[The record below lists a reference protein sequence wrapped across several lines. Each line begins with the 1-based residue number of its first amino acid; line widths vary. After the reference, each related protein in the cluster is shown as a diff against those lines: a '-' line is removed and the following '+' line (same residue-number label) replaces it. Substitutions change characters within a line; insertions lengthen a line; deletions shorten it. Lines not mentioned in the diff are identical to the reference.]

1 MFRGPIELFDELA
14 ALQMHFRPGQS
25 RYVRNFKVTLQG
37 CLEKCDGQG
46 VFDLGQRRRDRR
58 PQRSFG
64 VLKQGSAGS

>member
-37 CLEKCDGQG
+37 RLEKCDRQG
-46 VFDLGQRRRDRR
+46 VFALSQGRRDRR

-64 VLKQGSAGS
+64 VSNQGSVGS